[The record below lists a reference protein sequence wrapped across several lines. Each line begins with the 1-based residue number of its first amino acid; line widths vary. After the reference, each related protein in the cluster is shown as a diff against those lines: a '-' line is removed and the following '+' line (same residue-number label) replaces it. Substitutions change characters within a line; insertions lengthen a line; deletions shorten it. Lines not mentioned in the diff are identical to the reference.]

1 MVWELQLTAAKPSM
15 QPSLQ
20 LTEFAMA
27 NLSGAYLDEHIR
39 MLKKYLE
46 PANNGV

>member
-1 MVWELQLTAAKPSM
+1 MVWEFQLTAAKPSM

-20 LTEFAMA
+20 LTELAMV

-39 MLKKYLE
+39 ILNKYPE